1 MLEINIT
8 TSSLD
13 EFLDFIAEAE
23 LRKIKVT
30 VNYIEKNIP
39 HKKTTKNKELRKAK
53 IINYLSLNK
62 IMTTGDLYRLC
73 KNNQMPIHDR
83 TLRRYCYELQ
93 RDGKISME
101 LIEKKNGGYVYLLK
115 FKKH

>member
-8 TSSLD
+8 TSNLD

-23 LRKIKVT
+23 LRKIKLNLSYKDKYV
-30 VNYIEKNIP
+30 P
-39 HKKTTKNKELRKAK
+39 HQKTTKNKELRKSK

-73 KNNQMPIHDR
+73 KNNKMPIHDR

-93 RDGKISME
+93 REDKISME
-101 LIEKKNGGYVYLLK
+101 LIDKQNGGYIYLLK